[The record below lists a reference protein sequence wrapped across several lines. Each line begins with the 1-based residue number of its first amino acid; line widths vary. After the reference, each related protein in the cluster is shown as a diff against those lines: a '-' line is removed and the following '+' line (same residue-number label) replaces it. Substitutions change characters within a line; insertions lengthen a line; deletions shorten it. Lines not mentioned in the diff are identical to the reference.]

1 MNSAEQPSASQLR
14 ADLAFADRMIAECQ
28 LHIARL
34 KRTTAEMTRDG
45 QDTSLARDVLASF
58 VAALTRHEAQRR
70 LTVSLMERDAPGSS
84 SDLRP
89 STPPATNVSG
99 RNIASRA
106 PAPRR
111 RRKR

>member
-34 KRTTAEMTRDG
+34 KKTIAEMSRDG

-70 LTVSLMERDAPGSS
+70 LTVSLMERDAPES
-84 SDLRP
+84 SDERQASHPAAGASRP
-89 STPPATNVSG
+89 NLG
-99 RNIASRA
+99 SRA

>member
-1 MNSAEQPSASQLR
+1 MDSAKQLS
-14 ADLAFADRMIAECQ
+14 ADLAFVDRMISECQ

-34 KRTTAEMTRDG
+34 KKTTAEMSRDG

-58 VAALTRHEAQRR
+58 AAALTRHEAQRR
-70 LTVSLMERDAPGSS
+70 LTVSQMERDAPES
-84 SDLRP
+84 SDLRA
-89 STPPATNVSG
+89 SAPPATSVS
-99 RNIASRA
+99 RCNIASRA